1 MSRARLVIVIDGYR
15 LSLIF
20 RMEPLDESQCGAV
33 IKSTDEDLLHYENL
47 SFKEIAAGNVGIL
60 LLAGGQGT
68 R

>member
-1 MSRARLVIVIDGYR
+1 
-15 LSLIF
+15 
-20 RMEPLDESQCGAV
+20 MEPLDESQCGAV

-47 SFKEIAAGNVGIL
+47 SFQEIAAGNVGIL